1 MFAVDKSYP
10 KKVFSQVLVEPYPAL
25 LTLIGSP
32 SYQKDDEEVFMVL
45 FDAKQIKDAKLIHEH
60 FNRK

>member
-10 KKVFSQVLVEPYPAL
+10 KQVFSQVLVAPYPAL

-32 SYQKDDEEVFMVL
+32 SYQKNDEEVCMVL
-45 FDAKQIKDAKLIHEH
+45 FKA
-60 FNRK
+60 